1 MEDHAGKPRAD
12 SISHLF
18 CALVG
23 IGTAA
28 AWTVVGCGIALL
40 QRNFAGFLHEWF
52 LLQGFPLV
60 TVGTWLLILV
70 RSPNL
75 EARVA
80 DLIQEGSPPFR
91 PLEERAFG
99 LVIAITVGVVGT
111 ASLIPLGFR
120 AHGSVLAFMWFT
132 CACVCCTAGLV
143 TVHAIDILR
152 FVHRL
157 PLHEVKVFRYAP
169 ARTPELR
176 SFVSYFSSFTL
187 LMTLGYAAALVATL
201 DPDWTGPK
209 EYIEAVRL
217 FWPLIYVPICSVAL
231 IYPHLAVHRLIL
243 REKDRTLS
251 SCQRDI
257 DALLERYGELKK
269 EDIERTNALAQL
281 FERITSTPDYVVD
294 VSIAFRT
301 LLPLAFNVVTLVAKA
316 AIH

>member
-1 MEDHAGKPRAD
+1 
-12 SISHLF
+12 
-18 CALVG
+18 V
-23 IGTAA
+23 
-28 AWTVVGCGIALL
+28 AWTVVGCGIALV
-40 QRNFAGFLHEWF
+40 QGDVAGFLHEWF

-70 RSPNL
+70 RSTNL

-80 DLIQEGSPPFR
+80 DLTPEGSTTFR
-91 PLEERAFG
+91 PLEKRAIG
-99 LVIAITVGVVGT
+99 LVIAISVGMVGT

-132 CACVCCTAGLV
+132 CTCVCCAAGFV

-152 FVHRL
+152 FVHGL
-157 PLHEVKVFRYAP
+157 PRHEVKVSRYAP

-201 DPDWTGPK
+201 NPDWTGPK
-209 EYIEAVRL
+209 DYVEAVRL
-217 FWPLIYVPICSVAL
+217 FWPVIYVPICSVAL
-231 IYPHLAVHRLIL
+231 IYPHLAVHRLIQ
-243 REKDRTLS
+243 REKERTLS

-257 DALLERYGELKK
+257 NVLLEHYGELKK

-294 VSIAFRT
+294 LGIAFRT

-316 AIH
+316 AIHHP

>member
-1 MEDHAGKPRAD
+1 
-12 SISHLF
+12 
-18 CALVG
+18 
-23 IGTAA
+23 
-28 AWTVVGCGIALL
+28 
-40 QRNFAGFLHEWF
+40 
-52 LLQGFPLV
+52 
-60 TVGTWLLILV
+60 
-70 RSPNL
+70 
-75 EARVA
+75 
-80 DLIQEGSPPFR
+80 
-91 PLEERAFG
+91 
-99 LVIAITVGVVGT
+99 
-111 ASLIPLGFR
+111 
-120 AHGSVLAFMWFT
+120 
-132 CACVCCTAGLV
+132 
-143 TVHAIDILR
+143 
-152 FVHRL
+152 
-157 PLHEVKVFRYAP
+157 
-169 ARTPELR
+169 
-176 SFVSYFSSFTL
+176 VSYFSSFTL